1 MLGVILDATGT
12 FWGCGSLDFD
22 TLTLGPWFAR
32 RIPVMHASAKSD
44 GPRYSRMDEVRR
56 RLGSFADLCEQA
68 SFAAEAGEVEELF
81 ECSFAA
87 RQLRHAIST
96 SHDMQVLDPQSR
108 DIDQLAD
115 AFLASQRAESGDAL
129 LRQLHERVL
138 PDDAALLADPIGIVA
153 LVESLLPTTWNFE
166 EDLVILFGNGLD
178 APADLLGRLGQKR
191 VCLFLPEGVE
201 PEHYPQSV
209 RIIRDEKDLYEALA
223 SWAPRHPARIVSRSL
238 VDSIVTETTQRELVE
253 SAELYLGYVQVD
265 RNTTSAFADTWLSQG
280 IENLPKTVRN
290 PSVATFAEDFI
301 GKPMVIVAPG
311 PSLAKNVALL
321 HAIKGKAIICTF
333 SHTLSALAAEGID
346 PDVVV
351 TVDSNSLQYHFKD
364 FPMQQVECMVSGV
377 TVHPDLLEM
386 PAKRHVSMG
395 ANGAFD
401 MWIGDLLGEELLLPA
416 GGSVATTAL
425 ALGLRWKCDPIL
437 FMGLDLSFS
446 NGQYYVETSCDG
458 GLRVSTND
466 DGSQLILD
474 GWSDDCTEMRKRG
487 GPISSDV
494 LKTFTL
500 PGYYGGEVSTSQ
512 MFWLFHDWFEKK
524 TAEVGG
530 RTRLINCTEGGC
542 HIEGMEHISLREAL
556 ALHIE
561 QASPFSVGEI
571 MDARI
576 AQMVP
581 ERRIRAAEG
590 IDTLVTTIEKCLSLV
605 GRCDRMAQRVLQ
617 DPAKMDSLTNLET
630 ELVTTLKQ
638 TRFMSGSR
646 QREIA
651 MAYER
656 ASSAEEL
663 SELLMASQD
672 LYQQIRAAAKQV
684 LPGLR
689 EVARTIRRQS

>member
-1 MLGVILDATGT
+1 
-12 FWGCGSLDFD
+12 
-22 TLTLGPWFAR
+22 
-32 RIPVMHASAKSD
+32 MHVPAKSD

-68 SFAAEAGEVEELF
+68 TDAAEAGQVEELF
-81 ECSFAA
+81 EFSFAA

-96 SHDMQVLDPQSR
+96 SHDMQVADPQA
-108 DIDQLAD
+108 DEIDRLAD
-115 AFLASQRAESGDAL
+115 ALSATHRAESGDAL

-138 PDDAALLADPIGIVA
+138 PDDAALLADPIGIIA

-166 EDLVILFGNGLD
+166 EDLVIFFGNGLD
-178 APADLLGRLGQKR
+178 APADLLGRLGQER
-191 VCLFLPEGVE
+191 VCVFLPKGVE
-201 PEHYPQSV
+201 AVHYAQNV
-209 RIIRDEKDLYEALA
+209 RIIRDEKELYETLA

-238 VDSIVTETTQRELVE
+238 TDSIVSEEKQRELIE
-253 SAELYLGYVQVD
+253 AAELYLGYVQVD

-280 IENLPKTVRN
+280 IKNLPKTLSN
-290 PSVATFAEDFI
+290 PSVATFAEDFV

-311 PSLAKNVALL
+311 PSLARNVAKL

-364 FPMQQVECMVSGV
+364 FPMERVECMVSGV

-401 MWIGDLLGEELLLPA
+401 TWIGDLLGEDLLVPA

-425 ALGLRWKCDPIL
+425 ALGLKWKCDPIM
-437 FMGLDLSFS
+437 FVGLDLSFS

-458 GLRVSTND
+458 NLKVSTSD

-474 GWSDDCTEMRKRG
+474 GWSDECTAMRKRG

-500 PGYYGGEVSTSQ
+500 PGYYGDEVPTSQ

-524 TAEVGG
+524 SAEVGEE
-530 RTRLINCTEGGC
+530 TRLINCTEGGC
-542 HIEGMEHISLREAL
+542 YIEGMQHISLQEAFEK
-556 ALHIE
+556 HIE
-561 QASPFSVGEI
+561 HADPLAVGTI
-571 MDARI
+571 MDDRMA
-576 AQMVP
+576 MVAP
-581 ERRIRAAEG
+581 GRREGAMKG
-590 IDTLVTTIEKCLSLV
+590 IDSLISNVKRCLSLV
-605 GRCDRMAQRVLQ
+605 GRCDHLAGEVLR
-617 DPAKMDSLTNLET
+617 DPTKMDSLTAIEA
-630 ELVTTLKQ
+630 ELVVSLKQ
-638 TRFMSGSR
+638 TRFMSGSK
-646 QREIA
+646 QREIS

-663 SELLMASQD
+663 SELISASQD

-689 EVARTIRRQS
+689 EAQGAIRRQS